1 MNVQAPMV
9 LAGDLNL
16 SVPFG
21 TATSL
26 GSPCKMGGKSLFR
39 QRKEGRRD
47 RDGGWEVRSR
57 GREGGEMERD
67 SITG

>member
-9 LAGDLNL
+9 LAGDLTL

-47 RDGGWEVRSR
+47 RDGEREVRSR
-57 GREGGEMERD
+57 GRAGGEIERAR
-67 SITG
+67 GR